1 MLTLNDNLLY
11 HKRALFMKIVII
23 LKMPYLI
30 LSTILD
36 LMLLLVLV
44 NYFGNLSWQ
53 YKQVILYSS
62 KQVFFKA

>member
-1 MLTLNDNLLY
+1 MLTLNDNLFY

-62 KQVFFKA
+62 K

>member
-1 MLTLNDNLLY
+1 
-11 HKRALFMKIVII
+11 MKIVII

-62 KQVFFKA
+62 K